1 MIKVGDIVEGNISMN
16 RGGNGY
22 LVSDKLPKDI
32 YIYKNNMNQALH
44 LDIVEVRVF
53 KGKDGKLEGEV
64 IKIIQRFKEEFVGT
78 LQVSHRHAF
87 LVPDSI
93 KMPHD
98 LFIPKSKL
106 LDGKDGQKAVGKI
119 TEWKDGYDNPN
130 GEIIEVLGDA
140 GDNDAEIHAILHEY
154 DLPYN
159 FSEDVLDE
167 ANAIQGEI
175 TQDDIDARR
184 DFRDVTTIC
193 IDPSTAKDKDD
204 AISYRVNE
212 NGNYEVG
219 VHIADVTHYLRP
231 NTELDKEAFKR
242 GTSVYL
248 VDRVVPML
256 PERLSNGICSLNPN
270 EDKLCFSAV
279 FEFKSGF
286 GNGEIISEW
295 FGRTIVNVDGD
306 LSYEEAQEIIDTT
319 FLDQVNPVNNAV
331 LELNHMAKRLRTKR
345 MDEDSLDFGKR
356 EIKFILDDEGKP
368 VDIEFKVAK
377 DANKLI
383 EEFMLLANKRVGKY
397 INDIKMPSI
406 NRYHASPDEVRLE
419 ELKELVGDL
428 GYKMDI
434 SNAETTRKSLNKLLV
449 DVQDKPEEDMI
460 STLVVRT
467 MQKAIYSSEECGHYG
482 LNFEFYSHFTSPI
495 RRYADVILHR
505 ILGRYL
511 QKKFDIKKSKIEGK
525 CNHISERERKAQKA
539 ERDSIKY
546 MQCLYMEDKIGTVHE
561 AIISS
566 IQEYGMFVQIESNHA
581 EGLVKLHEI
590 GEDTYYAE
598 KVKHRVV
605 GFNTGEKFCLGDKVF
620 VSIKGVDLERKVI
633 DFKLFR

>member
-1 MIKVGDIVEGNISMN
+1 MIKIGDILEGKISIN

-22 LVSDKLPKDI
+22 LTSDKLPKDI

-44 LDIVEVRVF
+44 LDDVEVRIF
-53 KGKDGKLEGEV
+53 KGKNGKFEGEV
-64 IKIIQRFKEEFVGT
+64 IKVTNRFKDEFVGT
-78 LQVSHRHAF
+78 LQVSHKFAF
-87 LVPDSI
+87 LIPDST

-106 LDGKDGQKAVGKI
+106 LGGKDGQKVVGKI
-119 TEWKDGYDNPN
+119 TEWKEGYDNPN
-130 GEIIEVLGDA
+130 GAIIEVLGDA
-140 GDNDAEIHAILHEY
+140 GDNDAEMHSIMHEY

-159 FSEDVLDE
+159 FHQDVLDE
-167 ANAIQGEI
+167 SEGISSEI

-204 AISYRVNE
+204 AISLRLIDDE
-212 NGNYEVG
+212 KFEVG
-219 VHIADVTHYLRP
+219 IHIADVTHYLRP

-279 FEFKSGF
+279 FEID
-286 GNGEIISEW
+286 GNCNIVNEW

-306 LSYEEAQEIIDTT
+306 LSYEEAQEIIEKDYSGPESIPTENAITT
-319 FLDQVNPVNNAV
+319 LNNI
-331 LELNHMAKRLRTKR
+331 AKVLRTKR
-345 MDEDSLDFGKR
+345 MDEESLDFGKR
-356 EIKFILDDEGKP
+356 EIKFVLDDKSKP
-368 VDIEFKVAK
+368 EDIEFKVAK

-383 EEFMLLANKRVGKY
+383 EEFMLLANKRVGNY
-397 INDIKMPSI
+397 IHDIKMPCI
-406 NRYHASPDEVRLE
+406 NRYHASPNELRVE
-419 ELKELVGDL
+419 ELKELVEDM
-428 GYKMDI
+428 GYKLDI
-434 SNAETTRKSLNKLLV
+434 SNPELIRKSLNGLLTE
-449 DVQDKPEEDMI
+449 VQGKPEEDMI

-482 LNFEFYSHFTSPI
+482 LNFEHYSHFTSPI
-495 RRYADVILHR
+495 RRYADIILHR

-511 QKKFDIKKSKIEGK
+511 QNKFDIKKSKIEAK

-546 MQCLYMEDKIGTVHE
+546 MQCLYMEDKVGTAHK
-561 AIISS
+561 AIVSG
-566 IQEYGMFVQIESNHA
+566 IQDYGMFIQIESNYA
-581 EGLVKLHEI
+581 EGLIKLNEI
-590 GEDTYYAE
+590 GDDIYYTE
-598 KVKHRVV
+598 KSKHRIV
-605 GFNTGEKFCLGDKVF
+605 GFNTGEKFQLGDEVY
-620 VSIKGVDLERKVI
+620 VSIKSVDLERKVI
-633 DFKLFR
+633 EFKLFK